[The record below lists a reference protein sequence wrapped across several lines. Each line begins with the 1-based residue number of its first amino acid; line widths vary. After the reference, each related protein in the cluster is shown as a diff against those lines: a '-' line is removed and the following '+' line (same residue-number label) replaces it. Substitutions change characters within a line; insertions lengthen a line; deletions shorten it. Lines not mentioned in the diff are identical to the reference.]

1 MNRGAIKTP
10 RGRPKTLN
18 RDHILEVAMFAYWQ
32 IGTRDVSINE
42 ICRKANVS
50 KPGLYREFG
59 NEDGLM
65 TAVLLAYLKKVLI
78 PLLAILQSD
87 RSFGEVLDELT
98 SFIAE
103 ERPEQRMPK
112 GCLMVKM
119 RESKMLLGEDTQ
131 EQITKSHKRILTMY
145 ETWIQRCKDKGDFP
159 SDITPAFAAIY
170 IDAQLTNALAQLARG
185 EERAMVKSVLETSLS
200 VLR

>member
-1 MNRGAIKTP
+1 MSLDSVKAP

-18 RDHILEVAMFAYWQ
+18 RNHILEIAMLAYWQ
-32 IGTRDVSINE
+32 SGTRDVSINE

-65 TAVLLAYLKKVLI
+65 TAVLLAYLKAVLI
-78 PLLAILQSD
+78 PLLEILQSE
-87 RSFGEVLDELT
+87 RPFHQVLDELII
-98 SFIAE
+98 FIAE
-103 ERPEQRMPK
+103 EPSEQQVPK

-119 RESKMLLGEDTQ
+119 RESSMLLGQETQ
-131 EQITKSHKRILTMY
+131 SQIAKSHKEILGMY
-145 ETWIQRCKDKGDFP
+145 EAWIQRCKDNESFR
-159 SDITPAFAAIY
+159 SDMTSTFAAVY

-185 EERAMVKSVLETSLS
+185 DDRAMVKSILETSLS
-200 VLR
+200 VFR